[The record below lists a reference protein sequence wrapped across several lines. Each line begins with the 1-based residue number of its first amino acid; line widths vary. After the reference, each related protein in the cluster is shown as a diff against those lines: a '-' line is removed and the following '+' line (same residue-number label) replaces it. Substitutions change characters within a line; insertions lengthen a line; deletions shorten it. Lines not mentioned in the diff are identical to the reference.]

1 MACGFGARLEHLL
14 DTENGRNKRIHL
26 LVGVVESKGCTA
38 SAFDAKAM
46 HERFGTVV
54 TRADSYAETVEE
66 GAHVEVMDGPHL
78 KTDDGIVEGR
88 VFGTENL
95 HAFYLVH
102 TLHGIGGE
110 VTFVSLDDI
119 QTYRTNIVEGT
130 GETCGGDIVGRACLE
145 LVRQVVEC
153 GVLEGNSLYHL
164 TTAHVGW
171 DAVEPLFLTIE
182 YADTRGAIYLVTAKG
197 KEVAVE
203 VLHINLE
210 VGRALGSIDEDGDIV
225 GMSYADDVLD
235 WIDGAEYIADMCD
248 ADEAGAVVEERF
260 DIVKA

>member
-26 LVGVVESKGCTA
+26 LVSVVECKGGTA
-38 SAFDAKAM
+38 SAFDAEAM

-54 TRADSYAETVEE
+54 ARTDSYAETVEE

-78 KTDDGIVEGR
+78 KTDDGIMEGR

-102 TLHGIGGE
+102 TLHGIGCE
-110 VTFVSLDDI
+110 VTFVGLDDI

-145 LVRQVVEC
+145 LVGKVVER

-182 YADTRGAIYLVTAKG
+182 YADTRGTIYLVTAEG
-197 KEVAVE
+197 KEVAIQ
-203 VLHINLE
+203 VLHVDAE

-235 WIDGAEYIADMCD
+235 GIDGAEYIADVCER
-248 ADEAGAVVEERF
+248 DEASAVIDKGL
-260 DIVKA
+260 DIVEA